1 MPYSDRKIEIRR
13 DEKLTEISVKYL
25 KDILYE
31 AMDLS
36 QDTHHIVYAGR
47 VLNDSR
53 KIADYNIRNGV
64 TLFAM
69 KKRIQPPVD
78 KDVPKEPY
86 RPDFVDLMQ
95 DPRVQNIVHRIMY
108 NRGLMRSALTR
119 VPPELADYIRTQSA
133 TQQYDAER
141 ISQMFVNSPPMV
153 AVGQL
158 MMESFL
164 NSRGGNPPPYTRD
177 EFITRLDEAIHNE
190 TDDSDESESEGESDE
205 TGSEDELME
214 QVAESQQQMYEQSQ
228 ALLAHEHRQQEGSEQ
243 QQPSAPE
250 PVDQTSGSQSVSQTT
265 RHQPSGSHSVDQTSR
280 QQPSGSHPV
289 DQRSRQQPSGSQL
302 ASRNP
307 QHQAISQE
315 RLSSV
320 LASLGEIPSQTPPA
334 HQPGTSSG
342 QPSTQ
347 GILSADML
355 SQALASAMFPQGTP
369 PHTTQPPPPPGAQI
383 DRNSRAP
390 TTHPSGSSATFQE
403 KKELFR
409 QQLNQLHSMG
419 IKDDAACL
427 HALEATKGNVE
438 AALELLM
445 GGM

>member
-1 MPYSDRKIEIRR
+1 
-13 DEKLTEISVKYL
+13 
-25 KDILYE
+25 
-31 AMDLS
+31 
-36 QDTHHIVYAGR
+36 
-47 VLNDSR
+47 
-53 KIADYNIRNGV
+53 
-64 TLFAM
+64 
-69 KKRIQPPVD
+69 
-78 KDVPKEPY
+78 
-86 RPDFVDLMQ
+86 
-95 DPRVQNIVHRIMY
+95 
-108 NRGLMRSALTR
+108 
-119 VPPELADYIRTQSA
+119 
-133 TQQYDAER
+133 
-141 ISQMFVNSPPMV
+141 MV

-280 QQPSGSHPV
+280 QQPSGS
-289 DQRSRQQPSGSQL
+289 QL

-320 LASLGEIPSQTPPA
+320 LASLGEVPSQTPPA

-369 PHTTQPPPPPGAQI
+369 PHTTQPPPPPGT